1 MIRILPFLLYLWLV
15 ALHQV
20 ILDDAIS
27 IFGVVSINL
36 PALVVLLVGLYK
48 SELDACWFGF
58 MVGLVA
64 YAGTPSMMG
73 WHALVMAIM
82 GYLTFHS
89 RAKINLESLYSKLL
103 LVLGGV
109 IVHNV
114 VVLVMA
120 GSDGVFYLLATR
132 VISGAVYTAIVAW
145 IFFLFKEGKITFQKF
160 KAIF

>member
-1 MIRILPFLLYLWLV
+1 MIRIIPFLLYLWLV
-15 ALHQV
+15 AFHQV
-20 ILDDAIS
+20 ILTDATS
-27 IFGVVSINL
+27 IYGVVNINL

-64 YAGTPSMMG
+64 YAGTTNMMG
-73 WHALVMAIM
+73 WHALVMTAI
-82 GYLTFHS
+82 GYLTFHA

-109 IVHNV
+109 MVHNIA
-114 VVLVMA
+114 VLIMSQ
-120 GSDGVFYLLATR
+120 SDGVFYLLATR
-132 VISGAVYTAIVAW
+132 VITGAVYTSVIAW
-145 IFFLFKEGKITFQKF
+145 IFFLFKEGKVTFQKF